1 MIATLIIALT
11 LALSFALTA
20 LVRRYAVR
28 RGVLDLPNERSSHSA
43 PTPRGAGLAIVL
55 ASVAGLL
62 LLAIFRVTELRSVLV
77 LGSGM
82 LVVAAI
88 GWLDDHASVPP
99 RVRLTVHTVAAVLT
113 VVALRGLP
121 ALRVGAGA
129 VHLGAFGALVAVLGI
144 VWSINLFNF
153 MDGIDGLAGTMGAM
167 GFAAYAV
174 ASACGVQASPA
185 GIRSAPAFA
194 ALAAAML
201 PFLAVNLPPARMFL
215 GDVGAVPLGYLAAAF
230 GAAGVGEKLWAPWF
244 PVLVFL
250 PFVADASLTLARRI
264 ARGERLWEG
273 HRGHYYQRLAQLC
286 AGHAGA
292 LGVYA
297 CVMGGTALTAVLC
310 HAGAPRAGWWALA
323 AWCVVLI
330 MMFAAI
336 DYHWHKKTGIPS
348 PR

>member
-1 MIATLIIALT
+1 MAPLIAAPGLAFTLGVAGIWLLRRATPALPRAVPNARSLHAFPVPRAGGYAIWLGFLPAAIAFAPAFPWGLAGWLPPSIAL
-11 LALSFALTA
+11 
-20 LVRRYAVR
+20 
-28 RGVLDLPNERSSHSA
+28 
-43 PTPRGAGLAIVL
+43 IV
-55 ASVAGLL
+55 V
-62 LLAIFRVTELRSVLV
+62 
-77 LGSGM
+77 SGRDDAKE
-82 LVVAAI
+82 VGVAA
-88 GWLDDHASVPP
+88 
-99 RVRLTVHTVAAVLT
+99 RLTVHGIAALWTATALVSVPDIASGMDWMRSLFVAAC
-113 VVALRGLP
+113 VALVI
-121 ALRVGAGA
+121 A
-129 VHLGAFGALVAVLGI
+129 
-144 VWSINLFNF
+144 WSANLYNF

-310 HAGAPRAGWWALA
+310 HASAPRAGWWALA